1 MINQTEQT
9 IYRLSNL
16 DALQQK
22 ISYQMSTGK
31 KLENG
36 SDDSSLYA
44 REIFVDDKIRT
55 FEGIKTQMEITDAQ
69 NNVSDSS
76 VAEIKKI
83 LESIKSELIKAN
95 TSTTS
100 ENGMSAIAANLE
112 GMKQNLLDLV
122 NTQSG
127 GEYLF
132 SGSDS
137 SLRPFSQ
144 DVDGKVSYLGNNI
157 LKKVAVEEGS
167 YRDKGLVGFDVAT
180 FSSSTAYKGETLTFN
195 EEDRILD
202 QDGNEWKMREPV
214 ANEAETLSFSVDP
227 SVTTVNI
234 IDGNNKIWTLD
245 TTTAPTFTLDDPTG
259 GPSVPVTYDSS
270 TSSYS
275 LVVPSGSKNMGINE
289 LVKYNLD
296 NEIVI
301 PEEILIPIAGENG
314 REIITPLADGTKF
327 EARTSI
333 FKILDDTVNSLKSLD
348 SDGNPIPLIEA
359 REGISKGLGYFE
371 KAYDSVN
378 VSHAELGG
386 KNKVFEVSLERVSSK
401 LTHYNILSQEIGAA
415 DLSKVAMES
424 KALELT
430 YTALYSTIN
439 RTNQLSLVNFLN

>member
-9 IYRLSNL
+9 LYRLSNL

-31 KLENG
+31 KLEQG

-44 REIFVDDKIRT
+44 KEIFVDDKIRT
-55 FEGIKTQMEITDAQ
+55 FEGLKTQMETVDAQ
-69 NNVSDSS
+69 NNLSDGSMS
-76 VAEIKKI
+76 EIKKI

-100 ENGMSAIAANLE
+100 EDGLRAIAVNLE
-112 GMKQNLLDLV
+112 GMKQNLLDLA

-137 SLRPFSQ
+137 SVKPFSQ
-144 DVDGKVSYLGNNI
+144 DADGKVTYLGNNV
-157 LKKVAVEEGS
+157 LKRVAVEEGS
-167 YRDKGLVGFDVAT
+167 YRDRGLVGFDVAT
-180 FSSSTAYKGETLTFN
+180 FPSSTAYKGETLSFN
-195 EEDRILD
+195 DEDRILD

-227 SVTTVNI
+227 SITTVNI

-245 TTTAPTFTLDDPTG
+245 TTTAPTFTLDDPEG
-259 GPSVPVTYDSS
+259 GPSVSVAYDSA
-270 TSSYS
+270 TSLYS
-275 LVVPSGSKNMGINE
+275 LSVPSGSKNMGINE

-301 PEEILIPIAGENG
+301 PEEILVPTAGEEG
-314 REIITPLADGTKF
+314 REVITPLVDGTKF

-333 FKILDDTVNSLKSLD
+333 FKILDDTVNNLKSLD
-348 SDGNPIPLIEA
+348 SDGNPILLADA
-359 REGISKGLGYFE
+359 REGISKGLGNFE

-401 LTHYNILSQEIGAA
+401 LTHYNILSQELGAA
-415 DLSKVAMES
+415 DLTKVAMES

-430 YTALYSTIN
+430 YTALYSTISK
-439 RTNQLSLVNFLN
+439 TNQLSLVNFLS